1 MSNSNEFVVSVRVQ
15 ANAQQHNA
23 EFAGAGSAVQAF
35 AATARSGTD
44 QVTAS
49 MQAVTGQAKH
59 LGEATAAGSSQA
71 AKGLAAVDNS
81 AQALGGSFQAVTA
94 QGQQAGQGL
103 DRLTQA
109 TKATQE
115 SQAQAAAAGAQ
126 FLAMLREHI
135 ATGGKSTEELLRYR
149 AAQAGVAAEAAPLI
163 LQWQNQRAAQQ
174 AAAEA
179 AREETA
185 AQRAAA
191 AEKQQLAADQARFL
205 AGLREQAEMQG
216 KSSLELMRHRAA
228 QLGVSDSAAK
238 YIQSIEEAS
247 KANGR
252 GTISAGQHAA
262 AMRMLPAQITD
273 VVTSVASGMPIW
285 MVAIQQGGQ
294 VKDSFGGAGNALRAI
309 VGSITPA
316 VAGFATLAAGAGAVA
331 LAYYQGS
338 SEADRYREA
347 IVMSGSAAG
356 VTVEQLGRMAR
367 EVDAIAGTQARAS
380 EGLAL
385 MARSGKIAGDGMVEF
400 TAMAIKMEDA
410 TGKAVSK
417 TVAELEELGKK
428 PAEASAKLNEQYNY
442 LTPAVYRQIAALEKQ
457 GHTDEAAAL
466 AQKTY
471 SQAMTERAQQLD
483 SELGYIERGW
493 KGAKAA
499 AGEAWDAFLNIGR
512 KTTVADKADEQI
524 KALEAEIKRRK
535 ELNAGLNIKDGKA
548 TADLERQLENAKGLS
563 QLSLSAGKSIGE
575 AVDRENKARQTGID
589 LQRDA
594 SQYATKAAKMQRELA
609 EAEGKYG
616 EYAKSSAEAR
626 KEYEQV
632 IAGIR
637 EKYKGSKGNAGAI
650 SVTDTDLANMRSQL
664 VAAQQY
670 HEQLVTLG
678 AGASELNSAERESLK
693 ISEQL
698 KLATDAKTIARLKD
712 KKEVADALG
721 VQLRS
726 NEGLEKANKAH
737 QQLSATMTSGTESIL
752 QRAKD
757 QEAANSVIGKGRT
770 AIEEMTLAE
779 LERQM
784 AEAQGSDR
792 FTPQYIADLEARIA
806 AQKRWVASLQQSD
819 VNAITQRGQDL
830 LRNAQELAKAY
841 EDELALSGLTGLE
854 REKIVAQR
862 QVELKYAKEIAAI
875 EKSTLNDTDKQL
887 AKDKVYQA
895 QRIESAA
902 TVAKAT
908 QNYNA
913 RTSEE
918 INRSLTDALMRG
930 FENGKGFAENF
941 RDTVENMFNTLV
953 LRPII
958 SAIMTPVSMGIN
970 SVVQGGLNAVG
981 VGGGGGGS
989 GGFSMPGIPSFGG
1002 GGGNFAAGMAGGWA
1016 GFEGGIEMMKAG
1028 EWAAG
1033 GMQALGAATPYI
1045 GALIQI
1051 GRGNYGSGLGT
1062 AAGAYIGSIVPGIG
1076 TAIGAMVGGLLG
1088 GLLDGGARGANHS
1101 GAAYSTAGVGND
1113 KAAERLFDR
1122 AGGDWYDDLTK
1133 RHNAT
1138 LEKQL
1143 KSSLDGWTALY
1154 GNFGKYAKAGVRNID
1169 LVGGFAV
1176 NGQYQDEDSYGYAK
1190 IIDKVTGQ
1198 VLAGFE
1204 NRSLGTNPDEAYK
1217 AYMGQFGTLIVAE
1230 LKKADLPSWMRA
1242 TLDSLGEEPNV
1253 EALQAAFQTIE
1264 LIGRSFEELGKK
1276 ITGFA
1281 DMTDLAFE
1289 SLIKASGG
1297 IEALNTNAGS
1307 FYQNFYSEDER
1318 KTATKKEL
1326 DKQLKDLGVNIDL
1339 DADDAQAQFR
1349 KVVEDKLKASST
1361 EEANSKALA
1370 EAFSSGGAEGLKDLA
1385 KTGAFKDWVTSTV
1398 GDGTADVGKLTA
1410 DLENLAKTSTSLAD
1424 FTAGVDKLT
1433 GSVGGTGK
1441 SSAETAAELLKLNQ
1455 TFKAV
1460 TKTTEETEKAAADA
1474 AKAKEEEAKKKAE
1487 EAKQATDAAMSALQ
1501 RAVDAE
1507 RTAAQARID
1516 VVQERIDAE
1525 RALMDTLRDHVKE
1538 LRGQVESTQAMAAAK
1553 ANQVID
1559 QALSAYRRTGYLPE
1573 AADIGQAATTASG
1586 AITAGAYRSRLD
1598 YEAAQLILANKLEVL
1613 HDAAGEQ
1620 LSTDEMILEQEKSQ
1634 VDYLDRLLKA
1644 EREALDV
1651 ARGIDTRLLTS
1662 EQAWAE
1668 FRAALLKETGGK
1680 GGTGGS
1686 SGGGKDEVTFGPGP
1700 SPGSDRSKLIA
1711 AAYHKYDGTGDIEG
1725 LVQAVKGAG
1734 GTARDIAALGNYAL
1748 DDVNAVLD
1756 KMGIPRFA
1764 AGGDHLGGVRLVGEF
1779 GPELEFTGPSR
1790 IANAQQTQQLF
1801 AGIVGGGD
1809 TAKAIAALQQLIY
1822 DIGRQQI
1829 VLLQSIEGLARKT
1842 DALGVKQ
1849 RTTA

>member
-49 MQAVTGQAKH
+49 MQAVTVQAKH
-59 LGEATAAGSSQA
+59 LGDATAAGSSQA

-94 QGQQAGQGL
+94 QGQQAAQGL

-109 TKATQE
+109 TTATQA

-126 FLAMLREHI
+126 FLAMLREQI

-216 KSSLELMRHRAA
+216 KSSVELLRHRAA

-385 MARSGKIAGDGMVEF
+385 MARSGKIASDGMVDF

-524 KALEAEIKRRK
+524 KALEEKIRQHR
-535 ELNAGLNIKDGKA
+535 ELLASRGQQPGKY
-548 TADLERQLENAKGLS
+548 TADLEKQLENAKGLS

-637 EKYKGSKGNAGAI
+637 EKYKGSKGTAGAI

-664 VAAQQY
+664 LAAQQY

-698 KLATDAKTIARLKD
+698 KLATDAKTIARLKE

-841 EDELALSGLTGLE
+841 EDELALSGMTGLE

-875 EKSTLNDTDKQL
+875 EKSTLSDADKQL

-941 RDTVENMFNTLV
+941 RDTVKNMFNTLV

-958 SAIMTPVSMGIN
+958 SAIMMPVSGGIN

-981 VGGGGGGS
+981 LGGSGGGSGS
-989 GGFSMPGIPSFGG
+989 GGFSMPGLPSFGG
-1002 GGGNFAAGMAGGWA
+1002 SSYFSAGMAGGWA
-1016 GFEGGIEMMKAG
+1016 GFEGGLTMMQ
-1028 EWAAG
+1028 G
-1033 GMQALGAATPYI
+1033 G
-1045 GALIQI
+1045 
-1051 GRGNYGSGLGT
+1051 
-1062 AAGAYIGSIVPGIG
+1062 
-1076 TAIGAMVGGLLG
+1076 
-1088 GLLDGGARGANHS
+1088 
-1101 GAAYSTAGVGND
+1101 
-1113 KAAERLFDR
+1113 
-1122 AGGDWYDDLTK
+1122 
-1133 RHNAT
+1133 
-1138 LEKQL
+1138 
-1143 KSSLDGWTALY
+1143 
-1154 GNFGKYAKAGVRNID
+1154 
-1169 LVGGFAV
+1169 
-1176 NGQYQDEDSYGYAK
+1176 NG
-1190 IIDKVTGQ
+1190 
-1198 VLAGFE
+1198 
-1204 NRSLGTNPDEAYK
+1204 P
-1217 AYMGQFGTLIVAE
+1217 
-1230 LKKADLPSWMRA
+1230 
-1242 TLDSLGEEPNV
+1242 
-1253 EALQAAFQTIE
+1253 QAAC
-1264 LIGRSFEELGKK
+1264 RP
-1276 ITGFA
+1276 
-1281 DMTDLAFE
+1281 
-1289 SLIKASGG
+1289 
-1297 IEALNTNAGS
+1297 
-1307 FYQNFYSEDER
+1307 
-1318 KTATKKEL
+1318 
-1326 DKQLKDLGVNIDL
+1326 
-1339 DADDAQAQFR
+1339 
-1349 KVVEDKLKASST
+1349 
-1361 EEANSKALA
+1361 
-1370 EAFSSGGAEGLKDLA
+1370 
-1385 KTGAFKDWVTSTV
+1385 W
-1398 GDGTADVGKLTA
+1398 
-1410 DLENLAKTSTSLAD
+1410 
-1424 FTAGVDKLT
+1424 
-1433 GSVGGTGK
+1433 
-1441 SSAETAAELLKLNQ
+1441 
-1455 TFKAV
+1455 
-1460 TKTTEETEKAAADA
+1460 
-1474 AKAKEEEAKKKAE
+1474 
-1487 EAKQATDAAMSALQ
+1487 
-1501 RAVDAE
+1501 
-1507 RTAAQARID
+1507 
-1516 VVQERIDAE
+1516 
-1525 RALMDTLRDHVKE
+1525 
-1538 LRGQVESTQAMAAAK
+1538 
-1553 ANQVID
+1553 
-1559 QALSAYRRTGYLPE
+1559 
-1573 AADIGQAATTASG
+1573 
-1586 AITAGAYRSRLD
+1586 
-1598 YEAAQLILANKLEVL
+1598 
-1613 HDAAGEQ
+1613 
-1620 LSTDEMILEQEKSQ
+1620 
-1634 VDYLDRLLKA
+1634 
-1644 EREALDV
+1644 
-1651 ARGIDTRLLTS
+1651 
-1662 EQAWAE
+1662 
-1668 FRAALLKETGGK
+1668 
-1680 GGTGGS
+1680 
-1686 SGGGKDEVTFGPGP
+1686 
-1700 SPGSDRSKLIA
+1700 
-1711 AAYHKYDGTGDIEG
+1711 
-1725 LVQAVKGAG
+1725 
-1734 GTARDIAALGNYAL
+1734 
-1748 DDVNAVLD
+1748 
-1756 KMGIPRFA
+1756 
-1764 AGGDHLGGVRLVGEF
+1764 VRLR
-1779 GPELEFTGPSR
+1779 R
-1790 IANAQQTQQLF
+1790 I
-1801 AGIVGGGD
+1801 
-1809 TAKAIAALQQLIY
+1809 
-1822 DIGRQQI
+1822 
-1829 VLLQSIEGLARKT
+1829 
-1842 DALGVKQ
+1842 
-1849 RTTA
+1849 